1 MAGKFETS
9 HEFDT
14 DEKTF
19 WEECML
25 NEKFNNGLFLDTLKF
40 PGWKQL
46 EQTDDGQKIHRKV
59 KIDPPLT
66 GMPGPL
72 AKALGDKF
80 SYVEEGTYDRAT
92 QRYTFTVTP
101 STMAD
106 KTKTTGVMWTEK
118 KGDGKIVRHAKVDI
132 EAKIFM
138 LGKLIE
144 DKVVGDLETTYEAAA
159 AFTRQYVQNK
169 KA

>member
-1 MAGKFETS
+1 MAGHFETQ

-25 NEKFNNGLFLDTLKF
+25 NEKFNTGLFLDTLKF
-40 PGWKQL
+40 PGWTQL
-46 EQTDDGQKIHRKV
+46 EQKDDGQKITRKV

-80 SYVEEGTYDRAT
+80 SYIEEGTYDRAT
-92 QRYTFTVTP
+92 QRYEFKITP

-106 KTKTTGVMWTEK
+106 KTHTSGAMWTEK
-118 KGDGKIVRHAKVDI
+118 KGDKIVRHAKVDI

-144 DKVVGDLETTYEAAA
+144 DKVVGDLKTTYEAAA
-159 AFTRQYVQNK
+159 AFTRKYVESK